1 MSEVYIYILVMALT
15 SFAIRV
21 LPLTLI
27 QTEIKNPLIKSF
39 LYYVPYITLAVMTF
53 PAIIQVTQTPL
64 SGAIALVIGIVLS
77 WFGANFLEDVLSPD
91 IIKAIQ
97 EITPYTPNKDG
108 IETPSYVYAN
118 YFLARKVTQNERFE
132 ILKAVSDHFTTKLY
146 THNPT
151 PELPDVINKGPI
163 DFYDNMPYVFKCSKI
178 NLNIHGHL

>member
-1 MSEVYIYILVMALT
+1 MPEVYIYILVMALT

-77 WFGANFLEDVLSPD
+77 WFGANLFQVASSCCLS
-91 IIKAIQ
+91 
-97 EITPYTPNKDG
+97 
-108 IETPSYVYAN
+108 V
-118 YFLARKVTQNERFE
+118 FV
-132 ILKAVSDHFTTKLY
+132 V
-146 THNPT
+146 
-151 PELPDVINKGPI
+151 EL
-163 DFYDNMPYVFKCSKI
+163 
-178 NLNIHGHL
+178 LLL